1 MEYRFDR
8 YRNGRKMAEGL
19 VLTKPKT
26 ADDAVAVASRLGEA
40 GDVFVLRED
49 LTRLAAA
56 EAERDAARA
65 EAAELQSLFDLQRK
79 RMDAAR
85 ALWQQAHPDK
95 ENVWPDLGDLLA
107 WLMQEW
113 DAALKENSQLRLV
126 LATSN
131 AKCAYC
137 GLPAEEMA
145 KCASG
150 FPGCARGDD
159 MLSDNTPTRRELVAE
174 RDAAEA
180 YAEHC
185 RAERD
190 ALQETITACEKEV
203 AEVYD
208 FATHGKFAKMN
219 TSAVVI
225 IDEINDERR
234 KLEDERDVARAERD
248 AAQAEAARAVEA
260 LRKLSERVVISAK
273 DSFGTCDE
281 WLDSFRLNFP
291 DECAAYE
298 EAVAVLSASEPA
310 LDWLARVK
318 REAAAEALEQ
328 LATDIRRDLWSY
340 TLSVDSLSD
349 IVRERAAALRATKE
363 DSDAANS

>member
-1 MEYRFDR
+1 MTLDQWRAR
-8 YRNGRKMAEGL
+8 YEGL
-19 VLTKPKT
+19 CVE
-26 ADDAVAVASRLGEA
+26 AARL
-40 GDVFVLRED
+40 R
-49 LTRLAAA
+49 
-56 EAERDAARA
+56 AERDAARA

-159 MLSDNTPTRRELVAE
+159 MLSGNTPTRQELVAE
-174 RDAAEA
+174 LEAAKA
-180 YAEHC
+180 D
-185 RAERD
+185 AERYREERN
-190 ALQETITACEKEV
+190 ALQETITACENEV

-208 FATHGKFAKMN
+208 FATHGKFAKM
-219 TSAVVI
+219 TTAAAVI
-225 IDEINDERR
+225 IDEINKERR

-248 AAQAEAARAVEA
+248 AAEAEVARAAET
-260 LRKLSERVVISAK
+260 LRKLSERVAVSAK
-273 DSFGTCDE
+273 LSFGSCNE

-298 EAVAVLSASEPA
+298 EAVAVLSASQPA
-310 LDWLARVK
+310 LDWFAKIK
-318 REAAAEALEQ
+318 REAITPEPISEKHKDGNWWLVWNGDTWYKCKWETIEGAWRQNSGQWLYSDPTHALPMPPAPEG
-328 LATDIRRDLWSY
+328 
-340 TLSVDSLSD
+340 
-349 IVRERAAALRATKE
+349 E
-363 DSDAANS
+363 

>member
-1 MEYRFDR
+1 MTLDQWRAR
-8 YRNGRKMAEGL
+8 YEGL
-19 VLTKPKT
+19 CVE
-26 ADDAVAVASRLGEA
+26 AARL
-40 GDVFVLRED
+40 R
-49 LTRLAAA
+49 
-56 EAERDAARA
+56 AERDAARA

-260 LRKLSERVVISAK
+260 LRKLSERVAISAK

-310 LDWLARVK
+310 LDWFAKIKLEAITPEQWAEGVK
-318 REAAAEALEQ
+318 RA
-328 LATDIRRDLWSY
+328 
-340 TLSVDSLSD
+340 
-349 IVRERAAALRATKE
+349 
-363 DSDAANS
+363 

>member
-1 MEYRFDR
+1 MTNEQKIAQLEEMAFDAA
-8 YRNGRKMAEGL
+8 YGDHD
-19 VLTKPKT
+19 
-26 ADDAVAVASRLGEA
+26 ADAALLRECAA
-40 GDVFVLRED
+40 MMRED

-174 RDAAEA
+174 RD
-180 YAEHC
+180 
-185 RAERD
+185 
-190 ALQETITACEKEV
+190 
-203 AEVYD
+203 
-208 FATHGKFAKMN
+208 
-219 TSAVVI
+219 
-225 IDEINDERR
+225 
-234 KLEDERDVARAERD
+234 VARAERD

-260 LRKLSERVVISAK
+260 LRKLSERVAISAK